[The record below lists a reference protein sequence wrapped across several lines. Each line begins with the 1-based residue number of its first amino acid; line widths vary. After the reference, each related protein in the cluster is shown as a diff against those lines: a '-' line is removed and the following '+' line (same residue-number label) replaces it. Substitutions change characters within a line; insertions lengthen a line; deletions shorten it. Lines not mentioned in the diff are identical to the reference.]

1 MKTTKAI
8 FTSLCFLFLFC
19 SIMFAVTS
27 IEDFQRI
34 EDKKG
39 ETVVE
44 KEEFL
49 GFEYET
55 EYDPEVDTLVAWATV
70 AEKLIVIVWCA
81 VGIYRRFRDTNRLE
95 KLSEELSN
103 NDEYPVDSVVEYI
116 DLSITNFKRN
126 MYWVFVV
133 LLMPLTML
141 LSEEVYYSSKVDVGE
156 GIIILAAI
164 VYAMLFAYPVRGIL
178 NLIFASN
185 LDKFVDQL
193 YQCKL
198 NFADQYVVGTAFTKV
213 PSIFTIYFCM
223 TDIVSFRLN
232 RPLNGTV
239 EIKETKFNSLVTGR
253 TLVINSSGKT
263 YALVFNKNRQAHE
276 IQKTLLEKPT
286 TVNVANNAQ
295 HSEPVIAKAFCPYC
309 GSKISVQGAFCA
321 KCGQK
326 IEDK

>member
-1 MKTTKAI
+1 MKTIKAI
-8 FTSLCFLFLFC
+8 FTALCCVLLFFT
-19 SIMFAVTS
+19 IVFTITS
-27 IEDFQRI
+27 IKDFQRI

-39 ETVVE
+39 TIVVE

-55 EYDPEVDTLVAWATV
+55 VYDPKVDTMVAWATV
-70 AEKLIVIVWCA
+70 AEKLIVIVWCV
-81 VGIYRRFRDTNRLE
+81 VGIFRRLRDAGKLV

-103 NDEYPVDSVVEYI
+103 NDEYPVDMVVEYI

-133 LLMPLTML
+133 LLMPFTMI
-141 LSEEVYYSSKVDVGE
+141 LSEEVYSSSSVYVSE
-156 GIIILAAI
+156 GIIILAA
-164 VYAMLFAYPVRGIL
+164 VAYAMLFAYPVRGIL

-193 YQCKL
+193 YQCQL
-198 NFADQYVVGTAFTKV
+198 NFSNQYVTGIAFTKV
-213 PSIFTIYFCM
+213 PNIFTIYFCM

-239 EIKETKFNSLVTGR
+239 ETKETKFNGLVTGR

-263 YALVFNKNRQAHE
+263 YVLAFNKNREVYE
-276 IQKTLLEKPT
+276 IQKALLEKPI
-286 TVNVANNAQ
+286 TVHDANKAYN
-295 HSEPVIAKAFCPYC
+295 SEPILAKAFCPYC
-309 GSKISVQGAFCA
+309 GSKINTQGAFCA
-321 KCGQK
+321 NCGQK